1 MNDKPKNPQ
10 AFPTTLIKILPANA
24 AKGVGEGWTQV
35 NNNGMT
41 LRDYFAAA
49 ACNGCIANELFR
61 REASHNPQVIAEFS
75 YEVADAM
82 LIAGRD

>member
-1 MNDKPKNPQ
+1 MSEKPNNPP
-10 AFPTTLIKILPANA
+10 AFPFER
-24 AKGVGEGWTQV
+24 GEHYQY
-35 NNNGMT
+35 GMT

-82 LIAGRD
+82 LKARGE